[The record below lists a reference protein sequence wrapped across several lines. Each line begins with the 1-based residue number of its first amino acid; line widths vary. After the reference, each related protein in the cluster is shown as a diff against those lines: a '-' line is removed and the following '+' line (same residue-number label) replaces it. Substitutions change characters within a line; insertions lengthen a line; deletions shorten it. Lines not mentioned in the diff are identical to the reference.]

1 MSYVKDKIIIIFQ
14 AVLLFSLG
22 FTASCQCYDD
32 DFYKHKHRLNMLI
45 TSSPETLDPRIVTS
59 EVAFNI
65 SQLIFAPL
73 FIIGEDLLPE
83 PFLATEAKQIN
94 RLTYRI
100 YLKPKLYFQN
110 GDPITAD
117 DVVYSLES
125 LNHEDVKSP
134 HADKFKYIKGVK
146 AINKSTIEIT
156 LKGPFAP
163 FLIDLCSIGIVSK
176 KSCLNNSKTC
186 MQNPNGSGPY
196 QLVKFNKTTD
206 TLWFK
211 ANQHWFEGPLLLQ
224 NLQVRAVKDSTA
236 RILELIKGKA
246 NFVPDGITPMQLS
259 IIKRYPEKLT
269 FKGSPGLGYAYLAFN
284 LRGASNQTV
293 GPESE
298 KDLTR
303 RALAD
308 VNVRKALALAIDTS
322 AILKNKLNSMASKA
336 SGMIPPYHWAKSKK
350 LQPLVYDPKQ
360 AKLLLDKAGFNDRSP
375 KKHGRFQLTISTT
388 QDRFR
393 QSIALIYAQNFR
405 DLGIE
410 VQLKIQDFASMYQ
423 DIKQGNF
430 EMFSLMWIPVVEPDL
445 FHWIF
450 HSSNIPT
457 ESNGGGNRGAYVD
470 PTIDH
475 LIEQARIS
483 SSLEK
488 RKLLYEKIELRLLAT
503 MPYIPLWFEDEIV
516 AMSRNVTNFT
526 PSRTGSL
533 LGIRHIYI
541 ESY

>member
-1 MSYVKDKIIIIFQ
+1 
-14 AVLLFSLG
+14 
-22 FTASCQCYDD
+22 
-32 DFYKHKHRLNMLI
+32 MLI
-45 TSSPETLDPRIVTS
+45 TSSPETLDPRIATS
-59 EVAFNI
+59 EVAYNL

-83 PFLATEAKQIN
+83 PFLASEAKQIN
-94 RLTYRI
+94 RLTYHVN
-100 YLKPKLYFQN
+100 LKPNLFFQN
-110 GDPITAD
+110 GEPITAE

-125 LNHEDVKSP
+125 LSHEDVKSP
-134 HADKFKYIKGVK
+134 HVDKFNYINQIK
-146 AINKSTIEIT
+146 ALNKSTVEIT

-163 FLIDLCSIGIVSK
+163 FLINLCSIGIISK
-176 KSCLNNSKTC
+176 KSCLNNSKKC
-186 MQNPNGSGPY
+186 MLNPNGSGPY
-196 QLVKFNKTTD
+196 QLVAFNKTTE

-211 ANQHWFEGPLLLQ
+211 AHQNWFEGPLPLQ
-224 NLQVRAVKDSTA
+224 NLQVRVVKDSNA

-246 NFVPDGITPMQLS
+246 NFVPDGVTPIQLS
-259 IIKRYPEKLT
+259 VIKKYPEKLT

-284 LRGASNQTV
+284 LRGPSNKITTTAADM
-293 GPESE
+293 E
-298 KDLTR
+298 KELTR
-303 RALAD
+303 KALAD

-322 AILKNKLNSMASKA
+322 SILKNKLNSMASKA

-350 LQPLVYDPKQ
+350 LEPLTYNPKQ
-360 AKLLLDKAGFNDRSP
+360 AIKLLDEAGFRNRGA
-375 KKHGRFQLTISTT
+375 KNHGRFQMTISTT

-405 DLGIE
+405 ELGID

-423 DIKQGNF
+423 DVKQGNF

-457 ESNGGGNRGAYVD
+457 ETNAGGNRGAYID
-470 PTIDH
+470 PTIDY

-488 RKLLYEKIELRLLAT
+488 RKKLYEKIELRLLET

-516 AMSRNVTNFT
+516 IMARNITNFT

-533 LGIRHIYI
+533 LGIRHIFI
-541 ESY
+541 ESDEE